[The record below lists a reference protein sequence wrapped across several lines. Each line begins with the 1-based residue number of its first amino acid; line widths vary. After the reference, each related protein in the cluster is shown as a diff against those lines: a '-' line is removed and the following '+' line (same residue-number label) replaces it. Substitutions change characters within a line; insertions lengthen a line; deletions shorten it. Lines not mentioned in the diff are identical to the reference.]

1 MANAKTK
8 RDKTSEP
15 PLDRR
20 IAAGNATRQRILKA
34 AVAIAG
40 ATGFPSLTIGTLA
53 EAAGLSKSSLFTHF
67 PTRDDLVIATL
78 EAAYDEFDREVLDA
92 CRESPP
98 RDTMRV
104 FLRRYV
110 AYLNDRPKSHACIIT
125 SSAFE
130 FDGANSRL
138 RKKVVELI
146 DRRRSDMRKLMERAR
161 EAGYL
166 PGTEGD
172 FEQQLFDAE
181 SLMVG
186 FAYRYQLN
194 PNSQLFD
201 RLIAGIR
208 RVFPDAPPPSR
219 GSRKKLRAVR

>member
-1 MANAKTK
+1 MASPKTK
-8 RDKTSEP
+8 REKPSEP

-34 AVAIAG
+34 AVTIAG

-98 RDTMRV
+98 RDIMRV

-130 FDGANSRL
+130 FDGATSRL

-146 DRRRSDMRKLMERAR
+146 DRRRSDMRELLERAR
-161 EAGYL
+161 EAGFIH
-166 PGTEGD
+166 GTDAEI
-172 FEQQLFDAE
+172 EQQLFDYE

-186 FAYRYQLN
+186 FVYRYQLD
-194 PNSQLFD
+194 PDPKLFD
-201 RLIAGIR
+201 RLIAGVR
-208 RVFPDAPPPSR
+208 RIFPSPSPAAKS
-219 GSRKKLRAVR
+219 SRKKLRAVR